1 MGANGLAVGD
11 RFPRHSDDYTTPRR
25 TCTGHTRYLS
35 NFPRTITSSWARN
48 PIFFSSTVA
57 GPSDSLSLS
66 LSLSFSLRPSNRL
79 SHRPSD
85 RLSLSLSPSVRPLLS
100 ARRRVLISLI
110 TTRRTENNDTR
121 RRRLLHTRSRTTNSS
136 GGVRGASWCRARAL
150 LYLLRDSGAYIQRVC
165 AHITIL

>member
-11 RFPRHSDDYTTPRR
+11 RFPRHSDDYTTPRL

-35 NFPRTITSSWARN
+35 NFPRTRTSSWARN
-48 PIFFSSTVA
+48 PIFFPTTV
-57 GPSDSLSLS
+57 SVRRTVSLSV
-66 LSLSFSLRPSNRL
+66 RRTY
-79 SHRPSD
+79 
-85 RLSLSLSPSVRPLLS
+85 LSPSVRPLLS

-150 LYLLRDSGAYIQRVC
+150 LFITRLRSVYNVC
-165 AHITIL
+165 ART